1 MNASLTIFGDAD
13 EATLAQATRCAADP
27 NAVAVA
33 LMADNHK
40 GYGVPI
46 GGVVAYRD
54 AISPSGVGF
63 DIGCGVKA
71 VKTTLKASSLYD
83 GGEPHDGGE
92 IRMAILKE
100 IKDAIPFGIGK
111 EANLPDTYGIMDDH
125 LWGSVPRP
133 VEQLKSKAGAQLGT
147 VGSGNHYIDLLRDD
161 EDNLWI
167 ACHFGSRGLGHSI
180 ASYFLK
186 ELGAKDDMDSAP
198 VVIARANNPT
208 LFDEYR
214 TSMELAGL
222 YATAGRNMVIDR
234 VLKIL
239 GTDILDSV
247 HNHHNFAWFEE
258 HNGEELC
265 VVRKG
270 ATPAYPGQRGFVGGS
285 MGDFAAIISGRDTE
299 TALSTLRSTV
309 HGAGRLLSRTQAA
322 GKYKK
327 VIDPDTGKKR
337 KIRQPGQIR
346 YDDHLDRMSTWDV
359 IQLGGELDESPFA
372 YKELLPVLD
381 AMGDS
386 ISVDTILTPIAV
398 AMAGSDEYDPYKD

>member
-1 MNASLTIFGDAD
+1 
-13 EATLAQATRCAADP
+13 
-27 NAVAVA
+27 
-33 LMADNHK
+33 MADNHK

-71 VKTTLKASSLYD
+71 VKTTLKASALYD
-83 GGEPHDGGE
+83 GGVTHDGGE
-92 IRMAILKE
+92 IRLALLRE
-100 IKDAIPFGIGK
+100 IKSAIPFGIGK
-111 EANLPDTYGIMDDH
+111 EANLPDSYGVMDDH
-125 LWGSVPRP
+125 LWDSVPEP
-133 VEQLKSKAGAQLGT
+133 IQQLKSMAAAQLGT

-161 EDNLWI
+161 EDYLWI
-167 ACHFGSRGLGHSI
+167 ACHFGSRGLGHKI
-180 ASYFLK
+180 ATHFLK
-186 ELGAKDDMDSAP
+186 ELNAKDDMDSAP
-198 VVIARANNPT
+198 TVIVRSRNPA
-208 LFDEYR
+208 LFDSYR
-214 TSMELAGL
+214 TSMELAGQ

-258 HNGEELC
+258 HDGEQF
-265 VVRKG
+265 VIVRKG

-285 MGDFAAIISGRDTE
+285 MGDFAAIVSGRDTA
-299 TALSTLRSTV
+299 TSLATLRSTV
-309 HGAGRLLSRTQAA
+309 HGSGRVLSRTAAA

-327 VIDPDTGKKR
+327 TIDPTTGKKR
-337 KIRQPGQIR
+337 KIRQPGAISYQQ
-346 YDDHLDRMSTWDV
+346 HLGRMEEWDV

-372 YKELLPVLD
+372 YRELKPVLD

-386 ISVDTILTPIAV
+386 IAVETFLTPIAV